1 MMKNNVSEMEREV
14 SGSGV
19 VQLWQVL
26 ALFDT
31 ITITITNHHHGLTAC
46 SHQDKILPWWEYVNH
61 MHLHY
66 LHEAPINL
74 HSNCFKLLG
83 EGFCSPGKS
92 LPCCW
97 VSVEP
102 EVIGGDFLGD
112 DGDHDDDMVEL

>member
-1 MMKNNVSEMEREV
+1 M
-14 SGSGV
+14 
-19 VQLWQVL
+19 
-26 ALFDT
+26 
-31 ITITITNHHHGLTAC
+31 
-46 SHQDKILPWWEYVNH
+46 
-61 MHLHY
+61 
-66 LHEAPINL
+66 HEAPINL

-112 DGDHDDDMVEL
+112 GDGDGDGDDDDDDADEGVVRFFICNISSKAPAIILIDPPCLDRMDSIAARTLLVMYLL